1 MNFPVRPLL
10 FAIFSGL
17 LATTSLHAQTGTDR
31 VQRRNGIDSGSITA
45 TTPLGVTISKGGVT
59 SKIPAEEIESIQFDG
74 EPAELNTARSQ
85 FKRGRYDTAG
95 EKINSIDRSKVT
107 RDEVTQD
114 LDFYAAAS
122 LGNLALAGKGD
133 VKLAITEVGKFLST
147 HRGSYHVPKAI
158 ELQGDLYRTDGDL
171 DAARKK
177 YETLAKAPSP
187 YYKARS
193 ALLVGQLLQEQGKHT
208 EAILQFEGVL
218 TAAGTNTLADGMKQE
233 ATLGRA
239 ISLSATGKLV
249 EGTEIIKQIIQQTP
263 LDDTEA
269 LAQGYNALGDCLLAG
284 GNTHGARD
292 AYLHVDLLFNAAP
305 AEHAKSLARLVSL
318 WKDLRQPTRA
328 QDAQQRL
335 SDDYPLS
342 RWAGR

>member
-1 MNFPVRPLL
+1 MNFLVRRLL
-10 FAIFSGL
+10 FATFLGL
-17 LATTSLHAQTGTDR
+17 LATTSLRAQTGTDR

-45 TTPLGVTISKGGVT
+45 TTPLGVTISKGGVA

-74 EPAELNTARSQ
+74 EPAELNTARTQ

-122 LGNLALAGKGD
+122 LGNMTLADKGD
-133 VKLAITEVGKFLST
+133 LKPAIAEVGKFLST
-147 HRGSYHVPKAI
+147 HRGSYHVPEAI
-158 ELQGDLYRTDGDL
+158 ELHGDLYRADGDL

-193 ALLVGQLLQEQGKHT
+193 ALLVGQLLQEQGKHA
-208 EAILQFEGVL
+208 EAIPQFEGVL
-218 TAAGTNTLADGMKQE
+218 TAAGTNTLADGIKQE

-249 EGTEIIKQIIQQTP
+249 EGTEIVKQIIQQTP
-263 LDDTEA
+263 PDDTEA

-284 GNTHGARD
+284 GDSSGARD

-305 AEHAKSLARLVSL
+305 AEHAKSLARLRSL

>member
-1 MNFPVRPLL
+1 M
-10 FAIFSGL
+10 IFQLRQFVLAAFLGL
-17 LATTSLHAQTGTDR
+17 LATTSLSAQSGIDR

-45 TTPLGVTISKGGVT
+45 ITPLGVTISKGGVT

-74 EPAELNTARSQ
+74 EPPELNAARTQ
-85 FKRGRYDTAG
+85 FKRGRYDTALERI
-95 EKINSIDRSKVT
+95 EKIDRAKVT
-107 RDEVTQD
+107 RDEVTQV
-114 LDFYAAAS
+114 LDFYTAAS
-122 LGNLALAGKGD
+122 QGNLALTGQGD
-133 VKLAITEVGKFLST
+133 VKQAIAEVGKFLTT
-147 HRGSYHVPKAI
+147 HRASYHLPQAI
-158 ELQGDLYRTDGDL
+158 ELHGDLFRADGDL
-171 DAARKK
+171 GSARKK
-177 YETLAKAPSP
+177 YETLAKAPSA

-193 ALLVGQLLQEQGKHT
+193 ALLVGQLLQEQGKHA
-208 EAILQFEGVL
+208 EAIPQFEGVL

-239 ISLSATGKLV
+239 ISLSATGKLI
-249 EGTEIIKQIIQQTP
+249 EGTEIVKQMIQQTP
-263 LDDTEA
+263 ADDTEG

-284 GNTHGARD
+284 GDNRGARD
-292 AYLHVDLLFNAAP
+292 AYLHVDFLFHDAP
-305 AEHAKSLARLVSL
+305 AEHAKTLFRLVNL